1 MSAAVVIEIIRV
13 NIKLMFFSVLGGYV
27 GEKVSFYWSC
37 EGGSKIIIARKTCL
51 SKVNRM
57 SRSKRF

>member
-1 MSAAVVIEIIRV
+1 MTITVDLLI
-13 NIKLMFFSVLGGYV
+13 LFSVLGWYV
-27 GEKVSFYWSC
+27 GKKVSFYWSC

-57 SRSKRF
+57 SGSQV